1 MKKSLLALVFAAA
14 LAVPAMAENMWVGGS
29 FSYENSSV
37 SNSDGDGD
45 SNMFTIEPEFGIS
58 LDEKWD
64 IGLDLAYGSGKGE
77 IFEVKSPINKIDS
90 YYRKLFL
97 PDDIIIKFDEILC
110 IENCEVF
117 FDD

>member
-1 MKKSLLALVFAAA
+1 MSGRGMKKWAPYKTLNEQFEDLDNLYEKQKYIAKPHISEDEIEQINYIL
-14 LAVPAMAENMWVGGS
+14 S
-29 FSYENSSV
+29 SYHGQKV
-37 SNSDGDGD
+37 S
-45 SNMFTIEPEFGIS
+45 I
-58 LDEKWD
+58 K
-64 IGLDLAYGSGKGE
+64 YYKKGE

-97 PDDIIIKFDEILC
+97 PDDIIIKFDEILY